1 MRENIKLAKI
11 TGDKA
16 IFVTDGAI
24 IPVEISAEALQVLK
38 YYKKIPINDFIA

>member
-11 TGDKA
+11 IGDKA
-16 IFVTDGAI
+16 IFITDRVI

-38 YYKKIPINDFIA
+38 YYKKIPVNDFIA